1 MADRRK
7 SPLHLQ
13 ETAPETCSVD
23 LRLEIL
29 SRVPFFA
36 GLSEKEIAEVNRRF
50 HEVGFTPGETIYFS
64 SDPADHLYV
73 IASGR
78 VKLLR
83 HSFSGKNVL
92 LELLVPGDFFGSLS
106 SLGNEVYPDTAQA
119 QTSACVLA
127 INAEEFRLVLDRY
140 PAVALKVLDVMAE
153 RLQAAHEMVRQLS
166 VHSVERRLA
175 FTLLRLAEK
184 LGKEQE
190 VGWLIQAPLSRDDLA
205 EMTGTTTESAS
216 RVMSQFQKEGLIRSG
231 RQWIAIT
238 DREGLQSAATE
249 EIE

>member
-1 MADRRK
+1 
-7 SPLHLQ
+7 
-13 ETAPETCSVD
+13 
-23 LRLEIL
+23 
-29 SRVPFFA
+29 
-36 GLSEKEIAEVNRRF
+36 
-50 HEVGFTPGETIYFS
+50 
-64 SDPADHLYV
+64 LYV